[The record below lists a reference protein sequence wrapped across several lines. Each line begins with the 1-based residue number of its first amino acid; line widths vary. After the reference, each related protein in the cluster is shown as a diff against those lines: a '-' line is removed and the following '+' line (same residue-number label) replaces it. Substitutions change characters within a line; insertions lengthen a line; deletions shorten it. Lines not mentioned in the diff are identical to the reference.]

1 MQFDRDE
8 FVFLSRRGSVPRIS
22 RAGPHVEPDP
32 DRDRD
37 SGASTRRI
45 SRTARE
51 RGASARA
58 LRASI
63 QTTWA
68 LFGQNDR

>member
-22 RAGPHVEPDP
+22 RAGPYVEPDP
-32 DRDRD
+32 DRE
-37 SGASTRRI
+37 SGAKPRRI
-45 SRTARE
+45 SRRARQ
-51 RGASARA
+51 RGGSARA

-68 LFGQNDR
+68 LFGQDDR

>member
-22 RAGPHVEPDP
+22 RAGPYVGEEP
-32 DRDRD
+32 
-37 SGASTRRI
+37 
-45 SRTARE
+45 ARE
-51 RGASARA
+51 PEPATRVSRPVRPRGASARA
-58 LRASI
+58 VRASI

-68 LFGQNDR
+68 LFGQDDR